1 MPQYED
7 VYEPPMLDSTG
18 QAIANAIQG
27 LNPTVPSFIS
37 DAFSVER
44 SYSTGDIVIYENK
57 VYVFTSNKSA
67 GAWDSTKV
75 TETTIGAI
83 CTATNASLT
92 NITSVN
98 IGDKTVLYKL
108 GKIRILS
115 GMNGTYSITSSGID
129 LGGDTVATPCY
140 SKVTYYNGSA
150 NVEGYLHAVDGKV
163 YLTASNTAI
172 TNGSYITGSIVFIV
186 N

>member
-1 MPQYED
+1 MPTPQYED
-7 VYEPPMLDSTG
+7 VYEPPILDSTG

-27 LNPTVPSFIS
+27 LNPPVPSFIS

-92 NITSVN
+92 NYIATATNHNTNNYLTGNIKFKFGNEDVVLKLQIGKLDNSTNYVQFFVNDTDYGYVRFDTSRN
-98 IGDKTVLYKL
+98 IGV
-108 GKIRILS
+108 IS
-115 GMNGTYSITSSGID
+115 
-129 LGGDTVATPCY
+129 
-140 SKVTYYNGSA
+140 
-150 NVEGYLHAVDGKV
+150 
-163 YLTASNTAI
+163 
-172 TNGSYITGSIVFIV
+172 
-186 N
+186 

>member
-1 MPQYED
+1 MSEQHIPIIPD
-7 VYEPPMLDSTG
+7 ADLG
-18 QAIANAIQG
+18 AIANAIQR

-44 SYSTGDIVIYENK
+44 NYSTGDIVIYENK

-92 NITSVN
+92 QFIKFINTDTN
-98 IGDKTVLYKL
+98 TTTVASGANATIDHDYTVPTGYKAVAV
-108 GKIRILS
+108 IDFQLS
-115 GMNGTYSITSSGID
+115 GTGAGSVSVYNMWLISNGARLQVHNHG
-129 LGGDTVATPCY
+129 
-140 SKVTYYNGSA
+140 
-150 NVEGYLHAVDGKV
+150 
-163 YLTASNTAI
+163 
-172 TNGSYITGSIVFIV
+172 TGSISLSSLCRVMCVRTEFA
-186 N
+186 